1 MLNKV
6 ASKSESLKKRKP
18 IWIGVQGGTCAGKT
32 TLSNE
37 LSVSLGCEKTLV
49 ICLDSFF
56 KPYDRKANASKIT
69 AHNFDHPSSLDW
81 VGLKRAVKSLNSG
94 SPVLIPEFEYE
105 SGFTLEGKEA
115 VPRKYIVL
123 EGLWPYFDS
132 TLFKLFDIKVYVDTP
147 ADIRLARLI
156 SRVGGN
162 RGWTTYQ
169 AALEY
174 YLQCARP
181 MQSKYID
188 RGRYFADMFVNG
200 DSPFKPAIK
209 RVIKSIALLVE
220 Q

>member
-1 MLNKV
+1 M
-6 ASKSESLKKRKP
+6 KKPKQ

-37 LSVSLGCEKTLV
+37 LAVSLGQEESLI

-56 KPYDRKANASKIT
+56 RPYDRKANASRVT

-81 VGLKRAVKSLNSG
+81 LALKRAVKSLESG
-94 SPVLIPEFEYE
+94 RPAHIPEFEYE
-105 SGFTLEGKEA
+105 SGFTLTGKEV

-123 EGLWPYFDS
+123 EGLWPYFDEA
-132 TLFKLFDIKVYVDTP
+132 LFNSFDIKVYVDTP
-147 ADIRLARLI
+147 ADIRLARLM

-162 RGWTTYQ
+162 RGWTLQ
-169 AALEY
+169 SALEY

-181 MQSKYID
+181 MQSEYID
-188 RGRYFADMFVNG
+188 RGRDLADIVVNG
-200 DSPFKPAIK
+200 DSSFQPGIK
-209 RVIKSIALLVE
+209 RIIKSIELLAE